1 MFKALLYKEWIKLR
15 FYWCLLFAANL
26 VFAAFLALS
35 LRHVFQVREA
45 FVVWS
50 NWISKGYLFFRSAQY
65 VPLLIGIVL
74 SCLQFFPEILTK
86 RLRLVL
92 HLPLG
97 QDRAVGIHLAAG
109 LLLLGLILAPG
120 LLLILIS
127 AGIYFPAEF
136 QGVIWFTYGPWL
148 LAGFAGY
155 LLTAAL
161 LLEPTWLSRVFYL
174 ILGAALLR
182 LLYQDGFYNA
192 YLRILPGVVLLTAAL
207 FVVPLLS
214 THRFGKGYGS

>member
-1 MFKALLYKEWIKLR
+1 MIKSLLYKEWIKLR
-15 FYWCLLFAANL
+15 LYWWLLFAANL
-26 VFAAFLALS
+26 AFAGFLALS
-35 LRHVFQVREA
+35 VRHVFELREA

-50 NWISKGYLFFRSAQY
+50 NWITKGYLFFRSAQY

-74 SCLQFFPEILTK
+74 GCLQFFPEILNK

-97 QDRAVGIHLAAG
+97 EEKAVSIHLAAG

-120 LLLILIS
+120 LLLVLA
-127 AGIYFPAEF
+127 AGAVYFPSEF
-136 QGVIWFTYGPWL
+136 QSVVWFTYGPWL

-155 LLTAAL
+155 LITAAL

-174 ILGAALLR
+174 MLGAALLR
-182 LLYQDGFYNA
+182 LFYLDGFYNA
-192 YLRILPGVVLLTAAL
+192 YLRILPWVALGTAAL

-214 THRFGKGYGS
+214 TNRFGKGYGS